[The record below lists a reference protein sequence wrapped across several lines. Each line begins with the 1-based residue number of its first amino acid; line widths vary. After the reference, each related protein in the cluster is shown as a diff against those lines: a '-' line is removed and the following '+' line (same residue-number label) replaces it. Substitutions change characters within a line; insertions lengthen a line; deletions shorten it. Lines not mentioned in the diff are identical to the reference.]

1 MAKFADRLR
10 ELRKCK
16 GITQRVIAQF
26 LDITDQSYQKYEY
39 GTREPNHATIIKLA
53 DFFNAPIDYLL
64 GRIDNL
70 VAIAITERIKIL
82 LSDNRLSL
90 EAKGL
95 YMQLYNIEVS
105 GMVALPCEETFLQE
119 SCISKTDF
127 DNIINQLVDFGYIE
141 VGDSSSAKSLVKT
154 YIFI

>member
-10 ELRKCK
+10 ELRKRK
-16 GITQRVIAQF
+16 GITQRATAQF

-53 DFFNAPIDYLL
+53 NFFDAPIDYLL
-64 GRIDNL
+64 GRTDDFDTIT
-70 VAIAITERIKIL
+70 ITERVKIL

-95 YMQLYNIEVS
+95 YMQLYSIEV
-105 GMVALPCEETFLQE
+105 GGVVILPCEDAFLQE
-119 SCISKTDF
+119 ICISKTDF
-127 DNIINQLVDFGYIE
+127 DNVINQLIDFGYIE
-141 VGDSSSAKSLVKT
+141 IGVDPSAEGFVRT
-154 YIFI
+154 YIFV